1 MAGNR
6 STIGPIHRHLSR
18 SSYHVVMPGDGVR
31 FLVEEDQRL
40 RTYTVAHAS
49 QLLGMSERTLHRQ
62 VQNGTSEIRKYWAPH
77 TDANTTRM
85 WLLAADEVDEIA
97 HARGRPTPASL
108 VVVENAGQDRET
120 ASLLA
125 RIETLELEA
134 AVRYRDRVQELER
147 ENAALR
153 RQLEVMAAEA
163 QRALTAAANI
173 VGSFR
178 PDVVSN
184 AS

>member
-1 MAGNR
+1 MA
-6 STIGPIHRHLSR
+6 
-18 SSYHVVMPGDGVR
+18 GDGVR
-31 FLVEEDQRL
+31 FLVEGDQRL

-62 VQNGTSEIRKYWAPH
+62 VQQRTSEIGTAWAPH
-77 TDANTTRM
+77 TAPNTTRM
-85 WLLAADEVDEIA
+85 WLLAADEVDQVA
-97 HARGRPTPASL
+97 HARGRTTPPPAVGVDDSDVHRENASL
-108 VVVENAGQDRET
+108 R
-120 ASLLA
+120 A
-125 RIETLELEA
+125 RIETLELEE

-153 RQLEVMAAEA
+153 RQLEVMAGEA
-163 QRALTAAANI
+163 QRALSAAANM

-178 PDVVSN
+178 PDALSH